1 MTARQAAAA
10 AAAIVAA
17 AVAVTACGSGSGAGL
32 GPPTSTTAA
41 AVEQA
46 SQPSPRE
53 VARRFTVRVRSI
65 TCEGVGTAS
74 GFMAGPDILVT
85 NRHVV
90 EGAYHLDVE
99 TWDGRTLSLGV
110 AGQATLADLGVVQ
123 VTGAAPPAPELAAS
137 APPRGA
143 AVFAAGYPEGGRFRL
158 TRGEVVDL
166 SRNLALGNAGGT
178 LRITSE
184 VQPGNSGG
192 PLFDAS
198 GRVVGVV
205 YAIELATGYGLAVPV
220 QTLRTALSTRGLFR
234 AVRPCD

>member
-1 MTARQAAAA
+1 MTTRRSAAAA
-10 AAAIVAA
+10 AAVVSM
-17 AVAVTACGSGSGAGL
+17 AVAISACGSGSGAGL
-32 GPPTSTTAA
+32 GPPTSTTAT
-41 AVEQA
+41 AVEPA

-53 VARRFTVRVRSI
+53 VARRFTVRVRSVS
-65 TCEGVGTAS
+65 CDGVGAAS

-90 EGAYHLDVE
+90 DGADHLDVE
-99 TWDGRTLSLGV
+99 TWDGRTVPLGV
-110 AGQATLADLGVVQ
+110 AGQASFADLGVVQ
-123 VTGAAPPAPELAAS
+123 VTGEAPPAPELAPS

-184 VQPGNSGG
+184 VRPGNSGG

-220 QTLRTALSTRGLFR
+220 QTLRTALSTRGQFR
-234 AVRPCD
+234 AVQPCG